1 MGFRDLRR
9 GFEGLGFRV
18 FRFGACCLG
27 LGFGF
32 RVAGQSRSL
41 WVLGAVMYFNPLS

>member
-32 RVAGQSRSL
+32 RVGSL